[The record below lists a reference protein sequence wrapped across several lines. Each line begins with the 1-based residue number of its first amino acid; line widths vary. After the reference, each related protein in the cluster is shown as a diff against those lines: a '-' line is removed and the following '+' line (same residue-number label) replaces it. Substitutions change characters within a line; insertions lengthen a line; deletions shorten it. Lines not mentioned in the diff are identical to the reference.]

1 MSSCNRNV
9 SIRELEITSLR
20 AFKCTPVSFSQFNQ
34 ALSHEI
40 WLHYPRRMEE
50 IPTLHHYI
58 YMYLILGYLAWF
70 LSVMYANVYWLN
82 TRHTMTK
89 SAQGKKVTSH
99 ENSGY
104 RFTSEAKR
112 VKLLSLKC
120 KAEIHIVNTLWWIYS
135 HHQLASL
142 MMNITK
148 STTGFRCVQGTL

>member
-1 MSSCNRNV
+1 MSSCNQNV

-50 IPTLHHYI
+50 IPTHMI
-58 YMYLILGYLAWF
+58 ICIYLILGYLALF
-70 LSVMYANVYWLN
+70 LSVVYAIYWLN

-89 SAQGKKVTSH
+89 SAQGKKVTLH

-104 RFTSEAKR
+104 WFTSEAKR
-112 VKLLSLKC
+112 VKLLSQKC

-148 STTGFRCVQGTL
+148 NTRGFRYVQGTL